1 MCHSKDADKELFL
14 LQIYKR
20 EKEKMKKQTN
30 KLIILLLAVVFNIYS
45 APQWSG
51 YVDIESDYTINSGEL
66 LVILPGTV
74 VRFAHD
80 ARLIVQGQ
88 LIAEGTSA
96 EKIKFTSYEPEFSE
110 FDYWGG
116 IEFLGADQ
124 DTSRIDYC
132 IIENIDRRDGMGS
145 IFLEYSLVNI
155 TNSLIHNNIAEM
167 GGAVQVNN
175 SLMNLSHNIIEYN
188 SALLGGGAVYISNNI
203 DDRYTYSYI
212 YKNVIMN
219 NKVTGIASSSTG
231 GGGIFV
237 DEVES
242 YNSLIRIQENDIV
255 SNSLYNI
262 EGGAGGSGGGILV
275 RIKAK
280 YSVEILGNKIMYNRS
295 YYGAGMTVL
304 HKSESDIPPVIITNN
319 IISNNTASDYSG
331 GVYYSTDSI
340 TNPSAI
346 VFENNDIVN
355 NLNLNSKAG
364 AGGFYIR
371 YSATIGNYF
380 EIKNC
385 ILWNN
390 SMAGVTNDVGAYP
403 AINPAAFVQYCNST
417 EYIEG
422 TGNISANSLYQRSV
436 NYYGCEPYE
445 NYLRGDYHISLE
457 SPCVDAGDPKTIS
470 VEPDETTVNI
480 GAYGNTNEATTSRY
494 DLLIYTEPRD
504 ILVKYGQTLKLDCR
518 NSSKEIVLNDVIVE
532 DGGQIFVAPSM
543 YDPNIYIKTLE
554 TYGKKI
560 GDQYTTRIQRMAT
573 LEQSEAPFNILNIEN
588 INCTGVEFNNMAV
601 KVNSQI
607 SSNLIDSRVYVYDY
621 NENLTGVQVSA
632 PEFDV
637 SNNTVDN
644 FGIGIYYHPQTK
656 FDKATKGRIA
666 NNTVN
671 FDTDI
676 ATKGETKAK
685 GIKVENCD
693 AQVTGNTINNPN
705 EGVEASAS
713 SGRISNNTVNFD
725 TDIASKG
732 SFIKRAVYL
741 FGGAYYEV
749 DHNLVTC
756 DDNTTPDFRA
766 IDVTDSYINAHYNII
781 SFSAGYDPKLLRY
794 GFYTYNLLDNS
805 IFINNTVFNSNY
817 GITDYYTPYNI
828 KIYNN
833 IFFGPYSSS
842 ISGNRRN
849 LVLYNN
855 DIVGSINWEAVKDEY
870 GSIADNPQFQSSK
883 INDYYLWRDSKC
895 IDAGRYEPDY
905 HTYNVNFYGS
915 APDIGAV
922 EFYQESNFYAP
933 QNLTSSVTGTT
944 LTLNWSAVPDAL
956 SYNIYGSENP
966 YGTFL
971 LLKNTTST
979 YWSASTSA
987 VSKYFYYVTAS
998 RDGAKADPVIED
1010 DNENEITNTGTTI
1023 KKISIRKKESSK

>member
-1 MCHSKDADKELFL
+1 MKR
-14 LQIYKR
+14 QI
-20 EKEKMKKQTN
+20 N
-30 KLIILLLAVVFNIYS
+30 KLIFIILAVSFNIYS
-45 APQWSG
+45 ASEWSG
-51 YVDIESDYTINSGEL
+51 YVNIESDYIVNSGEL
-66 LVILPGTV
+66 LVVLPGTV

-80 ARLIVQGQ
+80 ARLIVEGQ
-88 LIAEGTSA
+88 LLAEGTSS
-96 EKIKFTSYEPEFSE
+96 EMIKFTSYEPEFSE

-132 IIENIDRRDGMGS
+132 IIENIDRRDGKGS
-145 IFLEYSLVNI
+145 IFLEYSLINI
-155 TNSLIHNNIAEM
+155 TNSLIRNNKADI
-167 GGAVQVNN
+167 GGAVYVNN
-175 SLMNLSHNIIEYN
+175 SLLNLSHNRIENN
-188 SALLGGGAVYISNNI
+188 SALLGGGAIYISNNI

-262 EGGAGGSGGGILV
+262 EGGVGGSGGGILV
-275 RIKAK
+275 RTKMK
-280 YSVEILGNKIMYNRS
+280 YSVQIIGNKIMYNKS
-295 YYGAGMTVL
+295 YFGAGMTVL
-304 HKSESDIPPVIITNN
+304 HKSTSDIPPVVITNN

-364 AGGFYIR
+364 AGGFYVR

-380 EIKNC
+380 KIKNC

-390 SMAGVTNDVGAYP
+390 SRAGVTNDVGGYP
-403 AINPAAFVQYCNST
+403 SINPAAFVEYCNST

-436 NYYGCEPYE
+436 DYYGCEPYE

-470 VEPDETTVNI
+470 VEPDSTRVNI
-480 GAYGNTNEATTSRY
+480 GAWGNTDEATTSKY
-494 DLLIYTEPRD
+494 ETIVYTESRD
-504 ILVKYGQTLKLDCR
+504 ILVKSGETVLLDCR
-518 NSSKEIVLNDVIVE
+518 NSSKETTLNEVIVE
-532 DGGQIFVAPSM
+532 DGGDLFIASSLNYPE
-543 YDPNIYIKTLE
+543 IYIKTLE

-560 GDQYTTRIQRMAT
+560 GDQYTTRIQRMAI
-573 LEQSEAPFNILNIEN
+573 LEQSEVPFNIVNIEN
-588 INCTGVEFNNMAV
+588 INCAGVEFNNMAV
-601 KVNSQI
+601 NVNSQV

-621 NENLTGVQVSA
+621 NENLTGVQISS
-632 PEFDV
+632 PDFDV
-637 SNNTVDN
+637 TGNTVDN

-666 NNTVN
+666 NNTVS
-671 FDTDI
+671 FDADV

-685 GIKVENCD
+685 GIKVEGCD

-705 EGVEASAS
+705 EGVEASSS
-713 SGRISNNTVNFD
+713 SGRIANNTVSFD
-725 TDIASKG
+725 ADVATKG
-732 SFIKRAVYL
+732 AILKRAVYL

-749 DHNLVTC
+749 DHNTIKCEDILTQQI
-756 DDNTTPDFRA
+756 RA

-781 SFSAGYDPKLLRY
+781 SFGAGYDPKLFRC

-817 GITDYYTPYNI
+817 GISDSYTPYYI
-828 KIYNN
+828 KLFNN
-833 IFFGPYSSS
+833 IFYGPAETN
-842 ISGNRRN
+842 ITGNRTN

-855 DIVGSINWEAVKDEY
+855 DIVGNINWEAVKDEY
-870 GSIADNPQFQSSK
+870 GTIYEDPQFQSSK
-883 INDYYLWRDSKC
+883 INDYYLWRDSGC
-895 IDAGRYEPDY
+895 IDTGRFEPGY

-922 EFYQESNFYAP
+922 EFYQQSSFYSP
-933 QNLTSSVTGTT
+933 QNVSCTADSTVMT
-944 LTLNWSAVPDAL
+944 LTWSAVPDAV
-956 SYNIYGSENP
+956 SYNIYQSLNP
-966 YGTFL
+966 YGTFEFV
-971 LLKNTTST
+971 KNTSET
-979 YWSASTSA
+979 YWSASTSGSA
-987 VSKYFYYVTAS
+987 KYFYYVTAL
-998 RDGAKADPVIED
+998 RDGIKQSPVS
-1010 DNENEITNTGTTI
+1010 ENTENSVIKNNSLK
-1023 KKISIRKKESSK
+1023 KKIKIKQKNNSNN